1 MDAIVLEAEKRTRMG
16 KKVKAL
22 RREGITPANIF
33 GHNVNSL
40 AIQVNTLEAEKILA
54 KAGATQMIMIKG
66 PSFKKSR
73 RVLTKGVARD
83 PLNGKLIHIDF
94 HQVSLK
100 DKVKVEVPLIFE
112 GEAPASRSKDLV
124 VLENLRSVE
133 VECLPTD
140 IPANIAIDISN
151 LEEAGD
157 SILVSDLDLDAN
169 VTVLTN
175 AEDVLIKVDVAK
187 VAVEAEEVEEEI
199 EGKEEE
205 EAAAEEA
212 PQAEAAESP
221 AGETTE

>member
-33 GHNVNSL
+33 GHNVSSL

-112 GEAPASRSKDLV
+112 GEAPASRRKDLV
-124 VLENLRSVE
+124 VLENIRSVE

-140 IPANIAIDISN
+140 IPANIVVDVTK
-151 LEEAGD
+151 LEEAGNL
-157 SILVSDLDLDAN
+157 ILVSDLGVGEN
-169 VTVLTN
+169 VAMLTH
-175 AEDVLIKVDVAK
+175 ADDVVVRVDVAK
-187 VAVEAEEVEEEI
+187 VAEVVEEAV
-199 EGKEEE
+199 EGEEEE

-212 PQAEAAESP
+212 PQAEAAEAP

>member
-33 GHNVNSL
+33 GHNVSSL

-112 GEAPASRSKDLV
+112 GEAPASRRKDLV
-124 VLENLRSVE
+124 VLENIRSVE

-140 IPANIAIDISN
+140 IPANIVVDVTK
-151 LEEAGD
+151 LEEAGNL
-157 SILVSDLDLDAN
+157 ILVSDLGVGEN
-169 VTVLTN
+169 VAMLTH
-175 AEDVLIKVDVAK
+175 ADDVVVRVDVAK
-187 VAVEAEEVEEEI
+187 VAEVVEEAV
-199 EGKEEE
+199 EGEEE
-205 EAAAEEA
+205 EAAAAEEA
-212 PQAEAAESP
+212 PQAEAAEAP

>member
-33 GHNVNSL
+33 GHNVSSL
-40 AIQVNTLEAEKILA
+40 AIQVNTLEVEKILA
-54 KAGATQMIMIKG
+54 KAGATHMIMIKG

-73 RVLTKGVARD
+73 RVLTKGVERD

-112 GEAPASRSKDLV
+112 GEAPASRRKDLV
-124 VLENLRSVE
+124 VLENIRSVE

-140 IPANIAIDISN
+140 IPANIVVDVTK
-151 LEEAGD
+151 LEEAGNL
-157 SILVSDLDLDAN
+157 ILVSDLGVGEN
-169 VTVLTN
+169 VAMLTH
-175 AEDVLIKVDVAK
+175 ADDVVVRVDVAK
-187 VAVEAEEVEEEI
+187 VAEVVEEAV
-199 EGKEEE
+199 EGEEE
-205 EAAAEEA
+205 EAAAAEEA
-212 PQAEAAESP
+212 PQAEAAEAS